1 MKSVRKIKKLE
12 NVTVLLRTSLNA
24 PVDKGVVVDAFRLD
38 AALPTIEYLQ
48 SRNAR
53 VVLVSH
59 ISGTGT
65 ETLRPMYEALRSRIS
80 RLSFCEYSIGP
91 IARETIRRMVPG
103 EVVMLENLRRHKG
116 EEGNDSAFA
125 KELAELAD
133 VFVQDSFDVC
143 HRSHASVVGLPTLL
157 PSYAGLTV
165 LKEVEELTKARR
177 PKHPAL
183 AVIGG
188 AKFSTKEP
196 LLKQLLKTYDR
207 VFVAGA
213 LANDFIKA
221 KGYPVGRSLVSD
233 AGQEQVLEL
242 LKNKRLVVP
251 VDATVAPFGEHR
263 EKARVTG
270 LKDIKENE
278 AIYDVGPHTSS
289 ALMELALKS
298 KTVLWSG
305 PLGLFEH
312 GFIDGTRVLAHAVA
326 GHTHSIV
333 GGGDTISAL
342 DELNVTSEFSF
353 VSTGGGA
360 MLDFLADGTL
370 VGLQALK

>member
-1 MKSVRKIKKLE
+1 MKSVRNIKNLE
-12 NVTVLLRTSLNA
+12 NTTVLLRTSLNA
-24 PVDKGVVVDAFRLD
+24 PVENGKVTDTFRLLS
-38 AALPTIEYLQ
+38 ALATIEYLQ

-53 VVLVSH
+53 VVLISH
-59 ISGTGT
+59 ITGTGT
-65 ETLRPMYEALRSRIS
+65 ETLHPMYEALKEKIS

-91 IARETIRRMVPG
+91 IARETVRRMVAG

-116 EEGNDSAFA
+116 EEGNDPAFA
-125 KELAELAD
+125 RELATMAD

-143 HRSHASVVGLPTLL
+143 HRAHASVVGLPELL

-165 LKEVEELTKARR
+165 EREVKELSKARK

-183 AVIGG
+183 AIIGG
-188 AKFSTKEP
+188 AKLSTKEP
-196 LLKQLLKTYDR
+196 LLKQLLKTYDH

-221 KGYPVGRSLVSD
+221 KGYDVGHSLVSS
-233 AGQEQVLEL
+233 AGQENIQQL
-242 LKNKRLVVP
+242 LSHKRLIVP
-251 VDATVAPFGEHR
+251 VDAIVAPFGKNR
-263 EKARVTG
+263 DVARVTG

-278 AIYDVGPHTSS
+278 AIYDVGPHTSA
-289 ALMELALKS
+289 ALMELALKA
-298 KTVLWSG
+298 KTILWSG
-305 PLGLFEH
+305 PLGLFER
-312 GFIDGTRVLAHAVA
+312 GFMDGTRVLAHAVA

-342 DELNVTSEFSF
+342 DELDATKEFSF

-370 VGLQALK
+370 VGLEALR